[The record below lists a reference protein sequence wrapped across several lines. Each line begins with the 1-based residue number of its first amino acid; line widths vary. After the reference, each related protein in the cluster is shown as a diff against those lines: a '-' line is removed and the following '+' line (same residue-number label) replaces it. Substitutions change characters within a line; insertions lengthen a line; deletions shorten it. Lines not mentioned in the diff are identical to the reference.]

1 MKKVK
6 FWYPIAAVLFG
17 VSVSVLASY
26 PAIKEIKAERKEAKM
41 NIMQLDRALQAALVA
56 QDFDAVSD
64 LLSNDFELYTIRK
77 GVLNK
82 EQWLEELRTGRM
94 SYHEFSNNHAK
105 GFQGTQYSNVVE
117 ITGSFWGRQTENY
130 PVEMTIRAV
139 EHKEKYRIKC
149 VTIKNAS

>member
-6 FWYPIAAVLFG
+6 FWYPIAAVFLG

-26 PAIKEIKAERKEAKM
+26 PAIKEIKAEREEART
-41 NIMQLDRALQAALVA
+41 NIIELDRALQAALVA
-56 QDFDAVSD
+56 QDFETVSD
-64 LLSNDFELYTIRK
+64 LLSNDFELYTINR

-82 EQWLEELRTGRM
+82 AQWLEELKSGRM
-94 SYHEFSNNHAK
+94 SYQEFSNNQTA
-105 GFQGTQYSNVVE
+105 GFQGKQFSNIVE
-117 ITGSFWGRQTENY
+117 ISGNFWGKEADHY

-149 VTIKNAS
+149 VTVKDVS